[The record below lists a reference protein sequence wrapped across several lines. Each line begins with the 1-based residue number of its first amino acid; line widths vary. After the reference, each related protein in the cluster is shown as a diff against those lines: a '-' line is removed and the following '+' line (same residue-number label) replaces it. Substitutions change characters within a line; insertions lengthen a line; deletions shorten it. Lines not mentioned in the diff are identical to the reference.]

1 MHTIADI
8 MTRHVIT
15 VGMDDEVSL
24 METLLETR
32 GIKHLPVVDEENKLV
47 GIISDR
53 DLRDALSPYVHTA
66 AATSR
71 DEALLHRHAHLLMSR
86 HPVTAAPEDEIDY
99 VARLMLFNDVS
110 AIPIVESDGHLVG
123 IASWEDLL
131 CHYTRSAAT
140 TP

>member
-8 MTRHVIT
+8 MSRHVIT

-24 METLLETR
+24 IKTLLETR
-32 GIKHLPVVDEENKLV
+32 GIKHFPVIDEENRLV

-53 DLRDALSPYVHTA
+53 DLRDALSPYAHTTA
-66 AATSR
+66 ATFR
-71 DEALLHRHAHLLMSR
+71 DEALLHRHAHQLMSR

-110 AIPIVESDGHLVG
+110 AIPVVESDRRLAG
-123 IASWEDLL
+123 IASWADLL
-131 CHYTRSAAT
+131 CHYTRPAAI
-140 TP
+140 P